1 MNYKNKVNNM
11 ILEKISRISRK
22 IREIED
28 IGSTN
33 DIDISSD
40 LAYTVLV
47 GRKYALLELLEDLR
61 SLSVDR
67 KN

>member
-1 MNYKNKVNNM
+1 MNYKDKVNNM

-33 DIDISSD
+33 HIDISSD

-47 GRKYALLELLEDLR
+47 GRKFALLELLEDLR